1 MKSRWV
7 LLGLA
12 LLPRHAVH
20 LELRH
25 GLLREL
31 AVAELPLYR
40 SWCAVNIRGRRLSP
54 VAQAF
59 LGFIRSERAAIGRLA
74 ERFQANATGLGKD
87 SAGSA

>member
-1 MKSRWV
+1 MIAG
-7 LLGLA
+7 LGLA

-25 GLLREL
+25 RLLREL

-40 SWCAVNIRGRRLSP
+40 SWCAVNNRGRRLSP

-59 LGFIRSERAAIGRLA
+59 LDFIRSERAAIGQLA
-74 ERFQANATGLGKD
+74 ERFQLGAAGSGND
-87 SAGSA
+87 PAGSA